1 MHSLSRAIPDRIRF
15 FSSFIYQLDSKKIAT
30 FLFLFFF
37 TLFLFLGSLITLPTS
52 PTLNAIFS
60 ADNARVFGDM
70 AKVDYD
76 HYRIKVHPLFLILV
90 QPVVHLMTGITGN
103 PLFSVLI
110 VEAAAGSGVC
120 AFLFLILNKF
130 QISQIRSLTLVA
142 ILGFAFS
149 SMIFSSIPETF
160 MLAALGLIAFWHFAI
175 KASRAER
182 RVFSRSEFAIV
193 IFFGIISFGIT
204 ITNYIFFLIP
214 LIFLCRQRYD
224 AGRRAAPFFLVNII
238 CLVAIVA
245 LSLLQNA
252 AWPQCPLFWSS
263 ILDSINGIQPYEEF
277 NYISTDFSLS
287 KIYEWIKQLF
297 VYPLIGGTPA
307 IAQAPNGLPTIVFT
321 HLDLLPKIAV
331 VAFWATSIYLLI
343 TFVARKDCAIE
354 RTPSERTSLAYLS
367 ASWLGNCA
375 LHFFYSP
382 DAAFLY
388 SPHSLFL
395 AFLCLGIMSPRS
407 AQPLR
412 MNNIFLGAFLVIEI
426 AWNSRTFLQTA
437 LEYAFIEHATILPLH
452 GAIVALSLGLILSA
466 IAVHQFTV
474 SKASRF
480 SWPKFKR
487 LISGY
492 FFLIL
497 LYCYFSLVN

>member
-1 MHSLSRAIPDRIRF
+1 M
-15 FSSFIYQLDSKKIAT
+15 
-30 FLFLFFF
+30 
-37 TLFLFLGSLITLPTS
+37 
-52 PTLNAIFS
+52 
-60 ADNARVFGDM
+60 
-70 AKVDYD
+70 
-76 HYRIKVHPLFLILV
+76 
-90 QPVVHLMTGITGN
+90 
-103 PLFSVLI
+103 
-110 VEAAAGSGVC
+110 
-120 AFLFLILNKF
+120 
-130 QISQIRSLTLVA
+130 
-142 ILGFAFS
+142 
-149 SMIFSSIPETF
+149 
-160 MLAALGLIAFWHFAI
+160 
-175 KASRAER
+175 
-182 RVFSRSEFAIV
+182 
-193 IFFGIISFGIT
+193 
-204 ITNYIFFLIP
+204 
-214 LIFLCRQRYD
+214 
-224 AGRRAAPFFLVNII
+224 
-238 CLVAIVA
+238 
-245 LSLLQNA
+245 
-252 AWPQCPLFWSS
+252 
-263 ILDSINGIQPYEEF
+263 
-277 NYISTDFSLS
+277 
-287 KIYEWIKQLF
+287 
-297 VYPLIGGTPA
+297 YPLIGGTPA

-487 LISGY
+487 LIAGY